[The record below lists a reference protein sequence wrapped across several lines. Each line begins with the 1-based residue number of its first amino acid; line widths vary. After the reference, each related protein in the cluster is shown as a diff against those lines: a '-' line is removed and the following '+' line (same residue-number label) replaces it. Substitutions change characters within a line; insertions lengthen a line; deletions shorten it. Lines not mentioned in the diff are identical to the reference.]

1 VNRKFSSRNGKIM
14 PYYYGFLF
22 AIIANTAFWMFIYGI
37 IKKYYSKSTRFKEMK
52 VSLQY
57 VLSQLDYWEK

>member
-1 VNRKFSSRNGKIM
+1 M
-14 PYYYGFLF
+14 PCYYGFLF
-22 AIIANTAFWMFIYGI
+22 VTIANTAFWMFIYGI